1 MPNLLLPIATFL
13 ALLLTC
19 MLIGLLANKRIL
31 RQADIQID
39 NPSLTL
45 SLAATSGYV
54 CFSLLL
60 FVLGLL
66 QLLTPLGIIA
76 GLAIL
81 LALLF
86 DRSCLALGNLL
97 RQYSRLEA
105 VLILLGLGCFL
116 LLPARASGHSDD
128 TMYHLPLALGYA
140 HHAALYINPY
150 IRFPLFPQFSELLMS
165 TGFVFLDKEQGTLV
179 AQSWMAMPVFIMW
192 LGVKGLLDSK
202 VSGKW
207 PGFIA
212 LTMLGVLAP
221 LKHTLGYAYIDQ
233 VLALYCFAMS
243 AAFICLFNA
252 PQLNKRWY
260 MLVALYAGA
269 AIGTKYF
276 GVVYVAG
283 AYLAI
288 LLFGRDLRS
297 VLGSGML
304 SLVVGGGWYLRAFL
318 ISGDPIHP
326 AGGNI
331 FGYYLW
337 NAQDLLAQKAEQATY
352 GTHRTLQYIPSAIAK
367 AGMKSMMLI
376 PCILYRWPR
385 LNKGERAALLGI
397 ILYFM
402 FWFFVTQ
409 VDRYLAPISGI
420 GIYLLCLMAADIAA
434 WLSQYREKKSGSKAY
449 NWRWVGTFLMVAV
462 LVNLVHKTALQVRD
476 QYNEWQQIL
485 ESRSGYDLFAFANTQ
500 RAKYGNSLVNID
512 LETLT
517 FYFDGMVYGQHFGP
531 GRFSALRQCNRGKC
545 HLIPAN
551 EMKQYLQSH
560 HSKLL
565 ITPNGMIADSADYN
579 RLFTTL
585 YHSKNGMVLALR

>member
-1 MPNLLLPIATFL
+1 MPNLLLPTITFML
-13 ALLLTC
+13 MLSAC
-19 MLIGLLANKRIL
+19 VLIGLLANKRIL
-31 RQADIQID
+31 RQSDIQIG

-45 SLAATSGYV
+45 SLAATTGYV

-60 FVLGLL
+60 FALGLL
-66 QLLTPLGIIA
+66 QILSPFAIIA
-76 GLAIL
+76 GLVIL

-86 DRSCLALGNLL
+86 DRSLFAQVKML
-97 RQYSRLEA
+97 RQYSRLES
-105 VLILLGLGCFL
+105 VLILLALGCFL
-116 LLPARASGHSDD
+116 LLSARASGHSDD

-140 HHAALYINPY
+140 HHAALYVNPY

-165 TGFVFLDKEQGTLV
+165 TGFIFLNKEQGALV
-179 AQSWMAMPVFIMW
+179 AQSWMTMPVFIMW
-192 LGVKGLLDSK
+192 LGVKGLLDGK
-202 VSGKW
+202 VSSKW

-233 VLALYCFAMS
+233 ILALYCFAMS

-252 PQLNKRWY
+252 SPLNKRWY
-260 MLVALYAGA
+260 LLAALYGGA

-288 LLFGRDLRS
+288 LLLGRDLRC
-297 VLGSGML
+297 VLASGIL

-352 GTHRTLQYIPSAIAK
+352 GTHRAIQHIPNAIIK
-367 AGMKSMMLI
+367 AGMKSMLLI
-376 PCILYRWPR
+376 PCTLYRWKKF
-385 LNKGERAALLGI
+385 NTGERAAFVSI
-397 ILYFM
+397 VLYFL

-420 GIYLLCLMAADIAA
+420 GVYFLCLMAADIMT
-434 WLSQYREKKSGSKAY
+434 WLRLQLDEKTGNQSR
-449 NWRWVGTFLMVAV
+449 NWQWIGTFLMIAAV
-462 LVNLVHKTALQVRD
+462 LNLVHKTTLQVRD
-476 QYNEWQQIL
+476 QYKEWQQIL
-485 ESRSGYDLFAFANTQ
+485 DSRTGHDLFVFANTQ
-500 RAKYGNSLVNID
+500 RARYGDSLVNID

-517 FYFDGMVYGQHFGP
+517 FYFDGMVYGQLFGP
-531 GRFSALRQCNRGKC
+531 GRFSNLVTC
-545 HLIPAN
+545 HNQSCKLIPAGQ
-551 EMKQYLQSH
+551 MKQYLTAH
-560 HSKLL
+560 RSKLL
-565 ITPNGMIADSADYN
+565 ITPNGMIEDQAAYD
-579 RLFTTL
+579 RLFTKL
-585 YHSKNGMVLALR
+585 YQSKTGMVLAIK

>member
-13 ALLLTC
+13 SLLLIC
-19 MLIGLLANKRIL
+19 MVIGLLANKRIL

-45 SLAATSGYV
+45 SLAATTGYA

-76 GLAIL
+76 GLAML
-81 LALLF
+81 FVLLF

-97 RQYSRLEA
+97 RQYNRLES
-105 VLILLGLGCFL
+105 VLILLALGCFL
-116 LLPARASGHSDD
+116 LLSARASGHSDD

-140 HHAALYINPY
+140 QHSGLYINPY

-165 TGFVFLDKEQGTLV
+165 TGFVFLNKAQGTLV

-192 LGVKGLLDSK
+192 LGVKGLLDCK
-202 VSGKW
+202 VSSKW

-260 MLVALYAGA
+260 LLAALYAGA

-288 LLFGRDLRS
+288 LLFGRDLRG
-297 VLGSGML
+297 VLGSGLL

-352 GTHRTLQYIPSAIAK
+352 GTHRAIQYMPSAIVK
-367 AGMKSMMLI
+367 AGMKSMQLI
-376 PCILYRWPR
+376 PCTLYRWPR
-385 LNKGERAALLGI
+385 LNQGERAALLSI
-397 ILYFM
+397 VLYFL

-434 WLSQYREKKSGSKAY
+434 WLNLHWERKSENASH
-449 NWRWVGTFLMVAV
+449 NWRWISTFLMIAV
-462 LVNLVHKTALQVRD
+462 LVNLLHKTALQVRD
-476 QYNEWQQIL
+476 QYHEWQQIL
-485 ESRSGYDLFAFANTQ
+485 EARTGHDLFAFASTQ
-500 RAKYGNSLVNID
+500 TVKYGPSLVNVGF
-512 LETLT
+512 EVLT
-517 FYFDGMVYGQHFGP
+517 FYFDGMVYGQAFGP
-531 GRFSALRQCNRGKC
+531 GRYDDLMHCRTNHCV
-545 HLIPAN
+545 LINA
-551 EMKQYLQSH
+551 EAMKQYLKDH
-560 HSKLL
+560 NTKLL
-565 ITPNGMIADSADYN
+565 VIHHGEIADTSDYN

-585 YHSKNGMVLALR
+585 YQSKNGMVLALR

>member
-1 MPNLLLPIATFL
+1 MPNLVLPITTFL
-13 ALLLTC
+13 SLLLAIVF
-19 MLIGLLANKRIL
+19 IGLLANKKIL
-31 RQADIQID
+31 QQTQLQID

-45 SLAATSGYV
+45 FLAAATGYA

-60 FVLGLL
+60 FLLGLINY
-66 QLLTPLGIIA
+66 LTPLGITA

-86 DRSCLALGNLL
+86 DRSLLQLGNLL
-97 RQYSRLEA
+97 RQYGRLEA
-105 VLILLGLGCFL
+105 GLILLALACFL

-140 HHAALYINPY
+140 HHAGLYINPY

-165 TGFVFLDKEQGTLV
+165 TGFIFLDKDQGTLV
-179 AQSWMAMPVFIMW
+179 AQSWMALPVFIMW
-192 LGVKGLLDSK
+192 LGVMGLLHGKTAS
-202 VSGKW
+202 KW

-233 VLALYCFAMS
+233 ILALYCFAMS
-243 AAFICLFNA
+243 AAFICLFNNKQ
-252 PQLNKRWY
+252 PNKRWY
-260 MLVALYAGA
+260 QLAALYAGA

-283 AYLAI
+283 AYLSI
-288 LLFGRDLRS
+288 LLMGRDLRS
-297 VLGSGML
+297 VIGSGLL
-304 SLVVGGGWYLRAFL
+304 SLLVGGGWYLRAFL

-352 GTHRTLQYIPSAIAK
+352 GTHRALQYMPGAIVK
-367 AGMKSMMLI
+367 AGMKSMLLI
-376 PCILYRWPR
+376 PCTLYRWRR
-385 LNKGERAALLGI
+385 LNNGERAALLSI
-397 ILYFM
+397 TLYFL

-420 GIYLLCLMAADIAA
+420 GVYLLCLMAADIAA
-434 WLSQYREKKSGSKAY
+434 WLNRHWENKSGSEAY
-449 NWRWVGTFLMVAV
+449 NWRWIGTLLMIAV
-462 LVNLVHKTALQVRD
+462 LINLVHKTALQVRD
-476 QYNEWQQIL
+476 QYHEWQQIL
-485 ESRSGYDLFAFANTQ
+485 DSRAGHDLFAFANSQ
-500 RAKYGNSLVNID
+500 RDKYGNSLVNIN

-517 FYFDGMVYGQHFGP
+517 FYFDGMVYGQLFGP
-531 GRFSALRQCNRGKC
+531 GRFSALLQCKQEQC

-565 ITPNGMIADSADYN
+565 ITPNGMMADSADYN

-585 YHSKNGMVLALR
+585 YQSKNGMVLALR